1 MADDHDTQRNELDRK
16 LAEQLRAVR
25 PSLAVTVAGT
35 DDPSDEEILRYVDG
49 AMSPNEREAFEA
61 RLADHPDAA
70 ARIAV
75 VAEALQETG
84 YGPVPVRD
92 DAASRKSSAAA
103 RFVFRLSEGVLTFLR
118 GSALPQSLE
127 PALALRSAA
136 PSTRPGF
143 FELVHCYPFDTG
155 EIEAAL
161 ALESA
166 PPHAVDLQI
175 AVKQHGAPLD
185 GVRVK
190 LLREGRPV
198 DSAPTEHGRCTF
210 AGLRA
215 ARYELEIRKGGTEV
229 GRFILDIR
237 GDGVA

>member
-1 MADDHDTQRNELDRK
+1 
-16 LAEQLRAVR
+16 
-25 PSLAVTVAGT
+25 VTVAGS
-35 DDPSDEEILRYVDG
+35 DVPSDDEILRYVDG

-61 RLADHPDAA
+61 RLADHDEAA
-70 ARIAV
+70 ARVAV

-84 YGPVPVRD
+84 YGPVPTRE
-92 DAASRKSSAAA
+92 AAAGGASSTAA

-118 GSALPQSLE
+118 GSALPHSLE
-127 PALALRSAA
+127 PALAVRAQA
-136 PSTRPGF
+136 PSQSPSF
-143 FELVHCYPFDTG
+143 FEFVQRYPFDTG

-161 ALESA
+161 ALEAA
-166 PPHAVDLQI
+166 PPHAVDVQI
-175 AVKQHGAPLD
+175 AVQQHGAPLD

-190 LLREGRPV
+190 LLRDGRPV
-198 DSAPTEHGRCTF
+198 DSAPTERGRCTF

-229 GRFILDIR
+229 GRFVLDIR